1 MVDPYDSTYE
11 WIANNEF
18 DEGGIVRNIS
28 ATLSVSMD
36 GVVQAPGRPDEDT
49 RDGFDRGGWA
59 VPYNDEVMAQRMGE
73 GMASSGAM
81 LFGRRT
87 YEDFYGYWPQQTD
100 NPFTP
105 YLNQVTK
112 YVVSNTLS
120 EPLPWQNSILL
131 PGDPATSVAELK
143 AEPGPDLGIVGSAKL
158 VSSLLAAKLI
168 DQFVLLIHPL
178 VLGQGH
184 RLFDERGRRRDFELV
199 DSLATSKGVIIATY
213 RLR

>member
-1 MVDPYDSTYE
+1 
-11 WIANNEF
+11 
-18 DEGGIVRNIS
+18 VRNIS
-28 ATLSVSMD
+28 ATLSMSMD
-36 GVVQAPGRPDEDT
+36 GVIQAPGRPDEDT

-59 VPYNDEVMAQRMGE
+59 VPYNDDVMAQRMGE

-87 YEDFYGYWPQQTD
+87 YDDFYGYWPQQTD

-131 PGDPATSVAELK
+131 PSDPASSVAALK
-143 AEPGPDLGIVGSAKL
+143 AEPGPDLSVVGSAQL
-158 VSSLLAAKLI
+158 VRSLLAAKLI
-168 DQFVLLIHPL
+168 DRYLLLIHPL
-178 VLGQGH
+178 VLGQGR
-184 RLFDERGRRRDFELV
+184 RLFDERGPGVDFELV
-199 DSLATSKGVIIATY
+199 DSVATSTGVIIANY
-213 RLR
+213 QVR

>member
-1 MVDPYDSTYE
+1 M
-11 WIANNEF
+11 
-18 DEGGIVRNIS
+18 RNIS
-28 ATLSVSMD
+28 ATLSMSMD

-59 VPYNDEVMAQRMGE
+59 VPYNDDVMAQRMGE

-112 YVVSNTLS
+112 YVVSNTLT

-131 PGDPATSVAELK
+131 PGDAAASVGALK
-143 AEPGPDLGIVGSAKL
+143 AESGPDLGIVGSAQL
-158 VSSLLAAKLI
+158 VGSLLAAKLI
-168 DQFVLLIHPL
+168 DRLVLLIHPL

-184 RLFDERGRRRDFELV
+184 RLFAERGPGVDLELV
-199 DSLATSKGVIIATY
+199 DSLAKSKGVIIATY
-213 RLR
+213 QVS

>member
-1 MVDPYDSTYE
+1 MP
-11 WIANNEF
+11 
-18 DEGGIVRNIS
+18 NIS
-28 ATLSVSMD
+28 ATLSMSLD
-36 GVVQAPGRPDEDT
+36 GVIQAPGRPDEDT

-59 VPYNDEVMAQRMGE
+59 VPYNDDVMAQRMGE

-87 YEDFYGYWPQQTD
+87 YQDFHDYWPQQTD

-120 EPLPWQNSILL
+120 EPLPWQNSVLL
-131 PGDPATSVAELK
+131 SGDGADSVAALK
-143 AEPGPDLGIVGSAKL
+143 AEPGPDLAIVGSAQL
-158 VSSLLAAKLI
+158 VSSLLPAKLI
-168 DQFVLLIHPL
+168 DRLVLLMHPL

-184 RLFDERGRRRDFELV
+184 RLFDERGPGTDFELV
-199 DSLATSKGVIIATY
+199 DSLPTSKGVIIATY
-213 RLR
+213 QVR

>member
-1 MVDPYDSTYE
+1 M
-11 WIANNEF
+11 
-18 DEGGIVRNIS
+18 RNVS
-28 ATLSVSMD
+28 ATLSMSMD

-59 VPYNDEVMAQRMGE
+59 VQYNDDVMAQRMGE

-120 EPLPWQNSILL
+120 DPLPWQNSILL
-131 PGDPATSVAELK
+131 SGDPAASVGALK
-143 AEPGPDLGIVGSAKL
+143 TEPGPDLGIVGSAQL
-158 VSSLLAAKLI
+158 VRSLLAAKLI
-168 DQFVLLIHPL
+168 DRLLLLMHPL
-178 VLGQGH
+178 VLGQGR
-184 RLFDERGRRRDFELV
+184 RLFDERGPGVDFELV

-213 RLR
+213 QLR

>member
-1 MVDPYDSTYE
+1 M
-11 WIANNEF
+11 
-18 DEGGIVRNIS
+18 RNIS
-28 ATLSVSMD
+28 ATLSMSMD
-36 GVVQAPGRPDEDT
+36 GVIQAPGRPDEDT

-59 VPYNDEVMAQRMGE
+59 VPYNDDVMAQRMGG

-87 YEDFYGYWPQQTD
+87 YDDFYGYWPQQTD

-131 PGDPATSVAELK
+131 PSDPASSVAALK
-143 AEPGPDLGIVGSAKL
+143 AEPGPDLSVVGSAQL
-158 VSSLLAAKLI
+158 VRSLLAAKLI
-168 DQFVLLIHPL
+168 DRYLLLIHPL
-178 VLGQGH
+178 VLGQGR
-184 RLFDERGRRRDFELV
+184 RLFDERGPGVDFELV
-199 DSLATSKGVIIATY
+199 DSVATSTGVIIATY
-213 RLR
+213 QVR

>member
-1 MVDPYDSTYE
+1 M
-11 WIANNEF
+11 
-18 DEGGIVRNIS
+18 
-28 ATLSVSMD
+28 SMD

-73 GMASSGAM
+73 AMDSSGAM

-105 YLNQVTK
+105 YLNHVTK
-112 YVVSNTLS
+112 YVISNTLS

-131 PGDPATSVAELK
+131 PGDPATSVAALK
-143 AEPGPDLGIVGSAKL
+143 EEPGPNLGIVGSAQL

-168 DQFVLLIHPL
+168 DRLVLLIHPL

-184 RLFDERGRRRDFELV
+184 RLFDERGPGVNFEIL
-199 DSLATSKGVIIATY
+199 DSLATSTGVIIANY
-213 RLR
+213 QMS

>member
-1 MVDPYDSTYE
+1 MS
-11 WIANNEF
+11 
-18 DEGGIVRNIS
+18 
-28 ATLSVSMD
+28 LD
-36 GVVQAPGRPDEDT
+36 GVIQAPGRPDEDT
-49 RDGFDRGGWA
+49 RNGFERGGWA
-59 VPYNDEVMAQRMGE
+59 MPYNDDVMAQRMGE

-87 YEDFYGYWPQQTD
+87 YEDFHGYWPQQTD

-120 EPLPWQNSILL
+120 EQLPWQNSVLL
-131 PGDPATSVAELK
+131 SGDPTASVAALK
-143 AEPGPDLGIVGSAKL
+143 AELSPDLAIVGSAQL
-158 VSSLLAAKLI
+158 VSSLLPAKLI
-168 DQFVLLIHPL
+168 DRLVLLMHPL

-184 RLFDERGRRRDFELV
+184 RLFDERGPGVDFDLV

-213 RLR
+213 QVR